1 MISDP
6 ESGMVDLMLDFL
18 NVGETAGKGF
28 DAWLA
33 DARHYGA
40 KALPKMLVNPGA
52 GAAGITG
59 EARAFFEHLIGHE
72 AGPDMEGWQQFVVH
86 ARDERGDGVADYMI
100 EVLIKKG
107 ETWTPFND
115 MYTDVH
121 AYGPDSSYRCFHVR
135 LPKGIAS
142 GQFQLMI
149 RIHASTGTELM
160 AYQGYGDTHVQLTA
174 TSEPV
179 ELDIS
184 AVNKPGATLFHPFT
198 TTLIEIILN
207 REPLPFNGM
216 SRLFQIS

>member
-1 MISDP
+1 
-6 ESGMVDLMLDFL
+6 
-18 NVGETAGKGF
+18 
-28 DAWLA
+28 
-33 DARHYGA
+33 
-40 KALPKMLVNPGA
+40 
-52 GAAGITG
+52 
-59 EARAFFEHLIGHE
+59 
-72 AGPDMEGWQQFVVH
+72 
-86 ARDERGDGVADYMI
+86 
-100 EVLIKKG
+100 
-107 ETWTPFND
+107 

-135 LPKGIAS
+135 LPKGIAA

-184 AVNKPGATLFHPFT
+184 AVNKPGATLFYPFT

-207 REPLPFNGM
+207 REPLPFDGM
-216 SRLFQIS
+216 SRLLTFPSLSAPPGI